1 MQDEAPM
8 AHSPPILKG
17 RSLVKLSDTA
27 PSKGYTKGTTGAL
40 VVPSHTDMVMSQSD
54 AVAAVATAATT
65 LAPQSAVV
73 HCPCPGTKAPTTPR
87 INTGIT
93 TQISEDK
100 PGPFPALTS
109 PRIIKLP
116 VTPSSHSTS
125 TSGGSLLTKRPPN
138 HNALSYPVPQPS
150 QRQGEKR
157 VRVEE
162 SRFEPPSKV
171 VVKASIP
178 PQLGLG
184 QSESGQSSTVDI
196 HTMPILSPT
205 RNGRTVFLATN
216 DSSPIAP
223 DHAFTIKPGSTA
235 ISLPLATLADLYL
248 HCSPVTNVPKLTR
261 DPCLRYHSTLGCSS
275 PSCMRDHTIP
285 VIGSLE
291 WTLLKIRIQ
300 KMMMNSPNLSVQFR
314 DVRPQ
319 AYLGMGEGF
328 EKVRHHKIDYCLPSF
343 TTIGCL
349 NGMGC
354 LRCHDLPRA
363 DSFGWAFLCGALL
376 DDIKDNQ
383 PQKYNDTFDL
393 LPELKRRGLV
403 MPPIASKALVVPSP
417 AVASVTSGLPLS
429 SSGAVAAVESGP
441 LVRAGDTC
449 VIAVVES
456 KEPILQE
463 SDATDLVIP
472 SACTAQDLLYL
483 HTNELEE
490 AATTAAGTVD
500 ASAKST
506 LVTFTLKGAIAPPP
520 SSSPSVPT
528 RMPVPTPTPTLSTY
542 TFGRPCLDHYST
554 SECHRDP
561 CLSHLR
567 PRIGSEDW
575 YTVRDSVV
583 LEARIQDTRRIRSLQ
598 PVPYLGLATGFKAL
612 NARGCGTSLVTYC
625 LHSFTSARC
634 KYGSSCW
641 SCHDPPLPG
650 TEEWTHL
657 KARLR
662 EYMLTHSNARY
673 ADRARKHRLAD

>member
-393 LPELKRRGLV
+393 LPELKRHRLV
-403 MPPIASKALVVPSP
+403 MPPVAPKALVVPTP
-417 AVASVTSGLPLS
+417 AAASVASEIPLS
-429 SSGAVAAVESGP
+429 TCSGVVGSCVPIQEAGGTRIAAIEESLPIVESGG
-441 LVRAGDTC
+441 A
-449 VIAVVES
+449 
-456 KEPILQE
+456 
-463 SDATDLVIP
+463 DLVI
-472 SACTAQDLLYL
+472 SNACTAQDLLYL
-483 HTNELEE
+483 HTTEP
-490 AATTAAGTVD
+490 AGHVMSVTTSTVD
-500 ASAKST
+500 VSVKAT
-506 LVTFTLKGAIAPPP
+506 LVTFTFKGANAPPP
-520 SSSPSVPT
+520 TSSSSTTTPIVMPSQHVH
-528 RMPVPTPTPTLSTY
+528 R
-542 TFGRPCLDHYST
+542 RPCLYHYST
-554 SECHRDP
+554 TGCDNKP
-561 CLSHLR
+561 CSYSHFMH
-567 PRIGSEDW
+567 RIGSKEW
-575 YTVRDSVV
+575 YILRDR
-583 LEARIQDTRRIRSLQ
+583 LPQEAIARRCNLQ
-598 PVPYLGLATGFKAL
+598 PLPYMGLAKGFKMVERA
-612 NARGCGTSLVTYC
+612 AGTSLVIYC
-625 LHSFTSARC
+625 LPSFTSARC
-634 KYGSSCW
+634 TRSSPCPL
-641 SCHDPPLPG
+641 CHDPPLPG
-650 TEEWTHL
+650 TEEWTLL
-657 KARLR
+657 KAKLR
-662 EYMLTHSNARY
+662 EYMIDNPTARY
-673 ADRARKHRLAD
+673 SDKARKACLVD